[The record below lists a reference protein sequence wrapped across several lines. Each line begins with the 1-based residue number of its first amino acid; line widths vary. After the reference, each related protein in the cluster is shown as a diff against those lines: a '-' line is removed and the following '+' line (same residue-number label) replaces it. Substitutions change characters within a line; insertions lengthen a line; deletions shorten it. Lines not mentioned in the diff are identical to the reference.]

1 MFHMRANIV
10 AMGVIGA
17 ALLLPELAQA
27 EQTGHASWYALHSR
41 TASGEMMNPSAMTAA
56 HRSLPFGTK
65 VVVENLNNGKAVVVR
80 INDRGPFIKGRII
93 DVSKAA
99 ASVLG
104 MLGSGTAR
112 VKVSTSGGSSL
123 KVAAKEESPVKVA
136 TATTK
141 MESASGDKSA
151 KVEDAPVKSAK
162 MEGAHASKPVK
173 VAAKSSK
180 PTKVASASRGKSTKT
195 AKASSKAAK
204 IVTASA
210 GKRSGKSETRVAG
223 LMKSSRDIKRVAC
236 SCRLAQD
243 LCRGFAQRFAQGGC
257 GRFQGARQEPPWPSQ
272 GRCRPG
278 LVRQPLWRLRAQ
290 RELHQLALQSH
301 GRPEGRPSPH
311 AQTPGQGPAFD
322 FRSKRLAG

>member
-141 MESASGDKSA
+141 METASGDKFA

-162 MEGAHASKPVK
+162 MEGVSASKPVK
-173 VAAKSSK
+173 VAAKASK
-180 PTKVASASRGKSTKT
+180 PAKVASASRGKSTKT

-210 GKRSGKSETRVAG
+210 AKRSGKSETRVAG
-223 LMKSSRDIKRVAC
+223 LMKSSRDIKRVA
-236 SCRLAQD
+236 SRASSRKTYAAVS
-243 LCRGFAQRFAQGGC
+243 RGGSRKAVAV
-257 GRFQGARQEPPWPSQ
+257 AS
-272 GRCRPG
+272 
-278 LVRQPLWRLRAQ
+278 
-290 RELHQLALQSH
+290 RELGKSRRGQAKGAVVLASSANPY
-301 GRPEGRPSPH
+301 G
-311 AQTPGQGPAFD
+311 AFV
-322 FRSKRLAG
+322 RSASFIN

>member
-162 MEGAHASKPVK
+162 MEGAPASKPVK

-180 PTKVASASRGKSTKT
+180 PAKVASASRGKSTKT

-223 LMKSSRDIKRVAC
+223 LMKSSRDIKRVA
-236 SCRLAQD
+236 SRAASRKTYAVVSRSGSRKAVAVASREFGKSRRGQAKGAVVLASS
-243 LCRGFAQRFAQGGC
+243 ANPY
-257 GRFQGARQEPPWPSQ
+257 GAF
-272 GRCRPG
+272 
-278 LVRQPLWRLRAQ
+278 VRSA
-290 RELHQLALQSH
+290 S
-301 GRPEGRPSPH
+301 
-311 AQTPGQGPAFD
+311 FIN
-322 FRSKRLAG
+322 

>member
-141 MESASGDKSA
+141 METASGDKFA

-162 MEGAHASKPVK
+162 MEGVSASKPVK
-173 VAAKSSK
+173 VAAKASK
-180 PTKVASASRGKSTKT
+180 PAKVASASRGKSTKT

-210 GKRSGKSETRVAG
+210 GKRSGRSEARVAG
-223 LMKSSRDIKRVAC
+223 LMKSSRDIKRVA
-236 SCRLAQD
+236 SRASSRKTYAAVSRSGSRKAVAVASREFGKRGRTQGKSIVLASS
-243 LCRGFAQRFAQGGC
+243 ANPY
-257 GRFQGARQEPPWPSQ
+257 GAF
-272 GRCRPG
+272 
-278 LVRQPLWRLRAQ
+278 VRSA
-290 RELHQLALQSH
+290 S
-301 GRPEGRPSPH
+301 
-311 AQTPGQGPAFD
+311 FIN
-322 FRSKRLAG
+322 

>member
-65 VVVENLNNGKAVVVR
+65 VLVENLSNGKAVVVR

-141 MESASGDKSA
+141 METASGDKFA

-162 MEGAHASKPVK
+162 MEGVSASKPVK
-173 VAAKSSK
+173 VAAKASK
-180 PTKVASASRGKSTKT
+180 PAKVASASRGKSTKT

-210 GKRSGKSETRVAG
+210 AKRSGKSETRVAG
-223 LMKSSRDIKRVAC
+223 LMKSSRDIKRVA
-236 SCRLAQD
+236 SRAASRKTYAVVSRSGSRKAVAVASRDLGKSRRGQAKGAVVLASS
-243 LCRGFAQRFAQGGC
+243 ANPY
-257 GRFQGARQEPPWPSQ
+257 GAF
-272 GRCRPG
+272 
-278 LVRQPLWRLRAQ
+278 VRSA
-290 RELHQLALQSH
+290 S
-301 GRPEGRPSPH
+301 
-311 AQTPGQGPAFD
+311 FIN
-322 FRSKRLAG
+322 